1 MGTKAAG
8 MRLRWGLSQQGCR
21 QGRCIASHHAQTPVH
36 RIHQVQTPRFEHGAV
51 SFGAIRRDLPQD
63 LSPCSS
69 QRRVDISRSVVIRL
83 VGGDTIPAY
92 DAAVNKVSDSDQP
105 TRVRYGSQEGRCF

>member
-1 MGTKAAG
+1 
-8 MRLRWGLSQQGCR
+8 
-21 QGRCIASHHAQTPVH
+21 
-36 RIHQVQTPRFEHGAV
+36 
-51 SFGAIRRDLPQD
+51 
-63 LSPCSS
+63 
-69 QRRVDISRSVVIRL
+69 VVIRL